1 MEIPEKNTQLQSFV
15 IYRKYSEL
23 ERSKISSIASD
34 APFFSILILAY
45 ISQAI
50 SSIKLKHAN
59 SISFLSIFSLFFTST
74 FPEINDSAWIAVCEI
89 LAAFMST
96 SCKAV
101 ISILL
106 TGGFCTA
113 GVGGTLGN
121 FDKTGVVSA
130 YIGRL
135 LNLIYAFRDFT
146 FLFFTFLTY
155 VVHTFSLRC
164 HGM

>member
-15 IYRKYSEL
+15 IYSCL
-23 ERSKISSIASD
+23 S
-34 APFFSILILAY
+34 P
-45 ISQAI
+45 
-50 SSIKLKHAN
+50 AN
-59 SISFLSIFSLFFTST
+59 SISFLSIFSLLFTST

-101 ISILL
+101 ISILS

-113 GVGGTLGN
+113 DVGGTLGN

-155 VVHTFSLRC
+155 VVHIFSLRY